1 MDGEIVS
8 TQFFLS
14 PTPNVTYSACLVAK
28 IEEIIETGKAPFPA
42 ERTLIVSGA
51 LESCL
56 TSKIE
61 DHKKLETPH
70 LSVLYEAPE
79 ESHHA
84 HF

>member
-1 MDGEIVS
+1 M
-8 TQFFLS
+8 
-14 PTPNVTYSACLVAK
+14 
-28 IEEIIETGKAPFPA
+28 IETGNAPFPA

-51 LESCL
+51 LESGL
-56 TSKIE
+56 TSKVE